1 MPPGHKGGINELFR
15 GQGQRQHGYQEG
27 GVNSFP
33 NFDGNAE
40 YDNNGGQSN
49 NNAIY
54 DRRRVVDLLPPIEGE
69 EILGNS
75 KLDCSHRAVLTF
87 IFEQIRV

>member
-1 MPPGHKGGINELFR
+1 MWQLLPPGHKGDISELFR
-15 GQGQRQHGYQEG
+15 GQGQRQHGFQEG
-27 GVNSFP
+27 GVVNNFP

-40 YDNNGGQSN
+40 YDNNGGGQSN

-69 EILGNS
+69 EILG
-75 KLDCSHRAVLTF
+75 KEFEEFDCLR
-87 IFEQIRV
+87 I

>member
-1 MPPGHKGGINELFR
+1 MLPGHKGDINELFR
-15 GQGQRQHGYQEG
+15 GQGQQRQHGFQEA
-27 GVNSFP
+27 GVNNFP

-40 YDNNGGQSN
+40 YDNNGGGQSNN

-69 EILGNS
+69 EILG
-75 KLDCSHRAVLTF
+75 KRKKFKV
-87 IFEQIRV
+87 